1 MLLLHKTS
9 DIYQTVQNTIYEY
22 VIFVQ
27 YERRLFIDIFY
38 LERIESKN
46 VVVKLPK
53 NLYIGEHS
61 GSSRN
66 LKNCEEK
73 TLITLYIKYKPQLR
87 SQSFHKGGGAKV
99 HLLALYTVCT
109 VLSIAP
115 SLKHRNAKLIQR
127 NLCIYFSFFNTFKF
141 LWPRWLKHMK

>member
-1 MLLLHKTS
+1 M
-9 DIYQTVQNTIYEY
+9 
-22 VIFVQ
+22 
-27 YERRLFIDIFY
+27 RRLFIDIFY

-53 NLYIGEHS
+53 NLYIGEYS
-61 GSSRN
+61 RSSRN

-99 HLLALYTVCT
+99 HLLALYMYCT
-109 VLSIAP
+109 I
-115 SLKHRNAKLIQR
+115 H
-127 NLCIYFSFFNTFKF
+127 CSFFKVQQCKAYPEKYVHLF
-141 LWPRWLKHMK
+141 

>member
-9 DIYQTVQNTIYEY
+9 DIYQTVQDTVYEY

-38 LERIESKN
+38 LEGIESKN

-53 NLYIGEHS
+53 YIGEYS

-99 HLLALYTVCT
+99 HLLAL
-109 VLSIAP
+109 
-115 SLKHRNAKLIQR
+115 
-127 NLCIYFSFFNTFKF
+127 
-141 LWPRWLKHMK
+141 